1 MESVALTSGVSIN
14 TKAVTY
20 NIKRIINQV
29 YKLLPL
35 REQGENWQKPLQMVI
50 EQLEGMKSI
59 IKGQD
64 ELFFRLLCKLKG
76 LFSLKDKTE
85 DLIYRSV
92 IFECLNLLTCLKDS
106 FYA

>member
-1 MESVALTSGVSIN
+1 MESVALTSGVSID
-14 TKAVTY
+14 TKAVAY

-64 ELFFRLLCKLKG
+64 ELFFRLLCKLEG
-76 LFSLKDKTE
+76 LFSLKDKTK
-85 DLIYRSV
+85 DLLYRSV
-92 IFECLNLLTCLKDS
+92 IFECLNLLTCLKAN